1 MYVYTSEAA
10 QEIASAAVI
19 DGIVADIDNGNAL
32 LGLFPPLVNHSFLFT
47 MYNNI
52 NTGNWINENRNNFLE
67 LPLSDFW

>member
-10 QEIASAAVI
+10 QEKGSAAVI

-52 NTGNWINENRNNFLE
+52 NTGN
-67 LPLSDFW
+67 